1 MQQDRGVY
9 LIAGSGSATD
19 IATQAMRLKTTAT
32 VDARIISDVIKV
44 VEI

>member
-1 MQQDRGVY
+1 MQQDNGAY

-19 IATQAMRLKTTAT
+19 SATQPRRLKMATT
-32 VDARIISDVIKV
+32 VDVRIISDVVKL